1 MVMNLDKKILL
12 SSVALMM
19 MSCAAENTDNDKSS
33 TSMEQVS
40 ETLETT
46 ISDILPVVPDGAQA
60 VSLLGK
66 PLYAAVPSQGVL
78 DNLAEAKAKYEA
90 DPMDAMNIIWYGRRV
105 AYTGDYRRAIEIFSE
120 GIEKH
125 PTDAR
130 MYRHRGHRYISI
142 REIDRAVAD
151 YEMAAELIKGTEDKI
166 EPDGAPNPQGI
177 YLTTTH
183 SNIYYHLGLSYYLK
197 LDWQKAHDAFKAG
210 QDLGLN
216 DDNIV
221 SAGHWIYMI
230 LRRMGRDEEAQA
242 SLHNIEKDME
252 IIENMSY
259 HNLTLMYK
267 GVIPAE
273 QLTNVDP
280 NDPSGAAIAYG
291 VANWFL
297 YNGEPDKA
305 YDLMERFMETKS
317 WSAFGFIAA
326 EMDLSIR

>member
-1 MVMNLDKKILL
+1 MKLHKSIILT
-12 SSVALMM
+12 SIALLLA
-19 MSCAAENTDNDKSS
+19 SCSAENTDN
-33 TSMEQVS
+33 TETETETVAPVAELLFS
-40 ETLETT
+40 E
-46 ISDILPVVPDGAQA
+46 VPQGAQA
-60 VSLLGK
+60 VSFLGK
-66 PLYAAVPSQGVL
+66 PLYAAEPSQKVL
-78 DNLAEAKAKYEA
+78 DNLIEAKAAYDA

-120 GIEKH
+120 GITKH

-151 YEMAAELIKGTEDKI
+151 YEMAAKLIEGTEDKI

-183 SNIYYHLGLSYYLK
+183 SNIYYHLGLSYYLRQE
-197 LDWQKAHDAFKAG
+197 WQKSHDAFKKG

-221 SAGHWIYMI
+221 SAGHWIYMN
-230 LRRMGRDEEAQA
+230 LRQMGKDEEAQA
-242 SLHNIEKDME
+242 SLHNIKQDMN

-267 GVIPAE
+267 GIIPADT
-273 QLTNVDP
+273 LTDVDP

-297 YNGEPDKA
+297 YNGEPEKA

-326 EMDLSIR
+326 EMDLSNK

>member
-1 MVMNLDKKILL
+1 MKLHRSIIMAGMAAFL
-12 SSVALMM
+12 A
-19 MSCAAENTDNDKSS
+19 SCSAENTD
-33 TSMEQVS
+33 TTEIAA
-40 ETLETT
+40 ETEAPVEDASAVLF
-46 ISDILPVVPDGAQA
+46 SDVPEGAQA
-60 VSLLGK
+60 VSFMGK
-66 PLYAAVPSQGVL
+66 ALFAAEPSQRLL
-78 DNLAEAKAKYEA
+78 DNLAAAKADYDA
-90 DPMDAMNIIWYGRRV
+90 DPNDPMNIIWYGRRV

-151 YEMAAELIKGTEDKI
+151 YEIAAKLIEGTEDKI

-183 SNIYYHLGLSYYLK
+183 SNIYYHLGLSYYLRQEWEK
-197 LDWQKAHDAFKAG
+197 SHDAFKMG

-221 SAGHWIYMI
+221 SAGHWIYMN
-230 LRRMGRDEEAQA
+230 LRRMGKDEEAQA
-242 SLHNIEKDME
+242 SLHNIEQDME

-267 GVIPAE
+267 GIIPAE
-273 QLTNVDP
+273 TLTDVDP

-297 YNGEPDKA
+297 YNGEPEKA
-305 YDLMERFMETKS
+305 YDLMERFMETRS

-326 EMDLSIR
+326 EMELSIR

>member
-1 MVMNLDKKILL
+1 MTLNKSIILAGMT
-12 SSVALMM
+12 ALLA
-19 MSCAAENTDNDKSS
+19 SCSAENTD
-33 TSMEQVS
+33 
-40 ETLETT
+40 TT
-46 ISDILPVVPDGAQA
+46 EATVEVEAPAPEPMAAAASLFSDVPEGAQA
-60 VSLLGK
+60 VSFMGK
-66 PLYAAVPSQGVL
+66 ALRPSMPSQGLL
-78 DNLAEAKAKYEA
+78 DNLAAAKANYDA
-90 DPMDAMNIIWYGRRV
+90 DPNDAMNIIWYGRRV
-105 AYTGDYRRAIEIFSE
+105 AYTGDYRGAIEIFSE

-130 MYRHRGHRYISI
+130 MYRHRGHRYISV

-151 YEMAAELIKGTEDKI
+151 YEMAAKLIEGTEDMI

-183 SNIYYHLGLSYYLK
+183 SNIYYHLGLSYYLRQE
-197 LDWQKAHDAFKAG
+197 WQKSHDAFKMG
-210 QDLGLN
+210 QNLGLN
-216 DDNIV
+216 DDNIA
-221 SAGHWIYMI
+221 SAGHWIYMN
-230 LRRMGRDEEAQA
+230 LRRMGKDEEAQA
-242 SLHNIEKDME
+242 SLHNIEQDME

-267 GVIPAE
+267 GIIPAE
-273 QLTNVDP
+273 TLTDVDP

-297 YNGEPDKA
+297 YNGEPEKA
-305 YDLMERFMETKS
+305 YALMERFMETRS

>member
-1 MVMNLDKKILL
+1 MKNLKFILLAAASILL
-12 SSVALMM
+12 SACS
-19 MSCAAENTDNDKSS
+19 AEDQQ
-33 TSMEQVS
+33 TSEDMGQ
-40 ETLETT
+40 
-46 ISDILPVVPDGAQA
+46 SDEMVTESGILPMVPDGAQA
-60 VSLLGK
+60 MSLLGK
-66 PLYAAVPSQGVL
+66 PLYPAEPSQALL
-78 DNLAEAKAKYEA
+78 DNLAEAKANYDA
-90 DPMDAMNIIWYGRRV
+90 DPDDAMNIIWYGRRV
-105 AYTGDYRRAIEIFSE
+105 AYTGDYRRAIEIFTE

-125 PTDAR
+125 PEDAR

-151 YEMAAELIKGTEDKI
+151 YEMAEKLIQGTEDKI

-197 LDWQKAHDAFKAG
+197 QDWEKALAAFKAG

-221 SAGHWIYMI
+221 STGHWIYMI
-230 LRRMGRDEEAQA
+230 HRRMGNEEAAQA
-242 SLHNIEKDME
+242 SVQNIHKDMT
-252 IIENMSY
+252 IVENMSY

-267 GVIPAE
+267 GEIPPAE
-273 QLTNVDP
+273 LVNIDP

-297 YNGEPDKA
+297 YNGETERA
-305 YDLMERFMETKS
+305 YDLMERFMNTSS

-326 EMDLSIR
+326 EVDLSKR